1 MSNRLYNKKEL
12 EALSL
17 KMKERNFEVEIVA
30 SKEEALEAV
39 KNSLP
44 KGVEVMTGSSTTLK
58 EIGFMDYLSSKESK
72 VVSLQE
78 KINEENDQQK
88 RQDLRRNS
96 VTAEYFV
103 SSVNA
108 LTEEGII
115 VAVDASGSRVGAML
129 FAAEKLIL
137 VIGAQ
142 KITKNVEEAMR
153 RIRDY
158 VFPKENE
165 RAMAAYGVN
174 SSLNK
179 WIILERE
186 SFPSRVKVILVEEAL
201 GF

>member
-1 MSNRLYNKKEL
+1 MLNRLHNKKEL
-12 EALSL
+12 ETLSL

-39 KNSLP
+39 KNFLP
-44 KGVEVMTGSSTTLK
+44 KGAEVMTGSSTTLK

-78 KINEENDQQK
+78 KINQENDQQK

-96 VTAEYFV
+96 VTAEYFI

-137 VIGAQ
+137 VVGAQ
-142 KITKNVEEAMR
+142 KITKNVEEAIQ

-179 WIILERE
+179 WVILEKE
-186 SFPSRVKVILVEEAL
+186 VFPSRIKVILVEEAL